1 MTVEHEP
8 RRRQVDGPVVRSQHN
23 SAFVVLARPQE
34 THSALPPP
42 AQDLDW
48 QQAEQ
53 VAADFLIGFEER
65 TRKGYTSDLRQF
77 ARWCLAQGLL
87 PLRVRRAD
95 LELYVR
101 HMRDAGLA
109 RSTVARRC
117 TALSG
122 FFSYAV
128 DEGLI
133 DASPMTR
140 VRRPKVHKDSSEAG
154 LTKDETVTLL
164 NAAAATNLRLHVLV
178 AVLVHTGVRI
188 SEALGAD
195 VQDLGADGNHKT
207 LRVVRKGGRRD
218 VIALPASLFDLLRQ
232 LVADR
237 TLGPL
242 FITRSGRRWDR
253 HAAWKQIHALS
264 LRCFPDRVEPLH
276 PHSLRAVNIT
286 LALAAGVPLHRVQQA
301 AGHADP
307 RMTMR
312 YWRAAQDLDE
322 HSNYTVAEYLNR

>member
-1 MTVEHEP
+1 MAHSHP
-8 RRRQVDGPVVRSQHN
+8 NPP
-23 SAFVVLARPQE
+23 FVVPG
-34 THSALPPP
+34 PPRSGDP
-42 AQDLDW
+42 AQRPSEADLGW
-48 QQAEQ
+48 QQAELL
-53 VAADFLIGFEER
+53 AADFLLGFEDR
-65 TRKGYTSDLRQF
+65 TRKGYTSDLRQY
-77 ARWCLAQGLL
+77 ARWCVAQGLL
-87 PLRVRRAD
+87 PLQVRRAD

-101 HMRDAGLA
+101 HMRGAGLA
-109 RSTVARRC
+109 RATVARRC

-133 DASPMTR
+133 AANPMTR

-154 LTKDETVTLL
+154 LTKAETVALL
-164 NAAAATNLRLHVLV
+164 DAAAATNLRLHVLV
-178 AVLVHTGVRI
+178 ALLIHTGVRI

-195 VQDLGADGNHKT
+195 LQDLGTDGDHKT

-218 VIALPASLFDLLRQ
+218 VIALPASLLELLRR
-232 LVADR
+232 LVGER
-237 TLGPL
+237 TSGPL

-253 HAAWKQIHALS
+253 HAAWKQIHGLS
-264 LRCFPDRVEPLH
+264 LRCFPDRVDPLH

-322 HSNYTVAEYLNR
+322 HSNYTVAEYLNG